1 MLNHETA
8 PPKVNSGR
16 RHTRPGST
24 PMTAAAAAWRA
35 LAAELTSTAHSYE
48 TVMSGPGIAG

>member
-1 MLNHETA
+1 MLNHEAA
-8 PPKVNSGR
+8 PAGR

-24 PMTAAAAAWRA
+24 PMTAASAAWRA
-35 LAAELTSTAHSYE
+35 LAAELMSTAHSYE